1 MKSLLTFLLCLFF
14 SFVSGQ
20 SKLKDASESWAV
32 EMSANVSYYN
42 SLSISVEKTFT
53 EGRWLFGPR
62 VELINLF
69 TPVNY
74 IAEDDSTYQMS
85 AQLRVRLAQIEYQ
98 INPHLRVGIAPFW
111 MLGPLPQR
119 GFYKTPTTIYAHI
132 QIKKG
137 LSLEASFTTTAEEFV
152 QLSIRKKL

>member
-74 IAEDDSTYQMS
+74 IAEDDSTYQMV

-98 INPHLRVGIAPFW
+98 INPHLRVGIAPVW
-111 MLGPLPQR
+111 MLGPLPKK
-119 GFYKTPTTIYAHI
+119 GFYKTPSSIYAHI
-132 QIKKG
+132 QLKEG
-137 LSLEASFTTTAEEFV
+137 LSLETTYTIANVDAF
-152 QLSIRKKL
+152 QISLRKKL

>member
-69 TPVNY
+69 TPVHY
-74 IAEDDSTYQMS
+74 HREDSTKH
-85 AQLRVRLAQIEYQ
+85 QLLYMHIFKLKRVY
-98 INPHLRVGIAPFW
+98 H
-111 MLGPLPQR
+111 
-119 GFYKTPTTIYAHI
+119 
-132 QIKKG
+132 
-137 LSLEASFTTTAEEFV
+137 
-152 QLSIRKKL
+152 